1 MQYLNNGDSDN
12 KLTTLLFIW
21 TITTVI
27 SAIATFPF
35 TETLSISTS
44 ELVVCTISCIIIQI
58 TSIQRQNIEPVY
70 LRKGKRTNKT
80 WNNPNNLDI
89 LLSSEVKN
97 CKTVIFISEVMPLSE
112 NSPLL
117 NMFEPI
123 SRQTSNFQALS
134 TTISRDKF

>member
-35 TETLSISTS
+35 TKTLSISTS